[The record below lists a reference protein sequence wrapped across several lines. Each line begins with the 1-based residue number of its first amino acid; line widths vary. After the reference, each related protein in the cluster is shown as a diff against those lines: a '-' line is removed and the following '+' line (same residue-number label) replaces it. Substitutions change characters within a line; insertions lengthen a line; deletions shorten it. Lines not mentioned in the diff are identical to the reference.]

1 MLVFTINAINSLA
14 IIDRHDRDTQILEAL
29 RDELKRSMNKL
40 RLESVREPYFIEYTL
55 RIRDVYNVK
64 SEYGLLSES
73 NYIRYAILNVGV
85 RVGSYQFDN
94 TNFFDV
100 GLSFF
105 GSSDDEE
112 NFRNRQIPV
121 ELDYTTLRRELWLAT
136 DAAYKQAA
144 ELYSKKEAILK
155 NLMRRDTIPD
165 FIEVAPTKNVSYID
179 IPKFEKVKFE
189 NLSRKLSGIFREY
202 PSIINSTV
210 GIEYLPEKSF
220 YVNSEGTEYVRNDI
234 YAGLE
239 VVAFAQA
246 PDGMPLA
253 NFYSSLAKSPY
264 DFPKEDSLVK
274 AVRNTAKVLDNLTKI
289 PPLDDSYSG
298 PVLFSGQAA
307 GELIAQVFAPN
318 FVTQRAPLAEGGTA
332 FNDRYGAF
340 QNKIGG
346 RVLPEFL
353 SVNADPTIEKIH
365 DVPLIGS
372 FDFDGDG
379 IKSQKV
385 NLVDKGYL
393 KNLLSERIPTRR
405 VKQSN
410 GHKRGSSAMISNL
423 VFKSEEAHKVSTDSL
438 INRMMELCKARELPY
453 GIVVTRLLNQN
464 ILFTGLF
471 RIAYGVY
478 QPSMSQNSITIV
490 EAYKVYPDGKRELLR
505 GGDLAGATVQSFK
518 DILLVGKDYY
528 VHNYLA
534 PAVISPFISGGD
546 QYLGVSIVSGDL
558 LFEDIEIRSSDRDY
572 RKPPIIKSPF
582 K

>member
-1 MLVFTINAINSLA
+1 MVFAVNIINSFA
-14 IIDRHDRDTQILEAL
+14 IINKHDKDTRILEAL
-29 RDELKRSMNKL
+29 RDELNRSMNKL
-40 RLESVREPYFIEYTL
+40 RLESVREPYYIEYTL
-55 RIRDVYNVK
+55 RIRDVYNIK
-64 SEYGLLSES
+64 SDYGLLSES
-73 NYIRYAILNVGV
+73 NYIRYALLNVGV

-121 ELDYTTLRRELWLAT
+121 ELDYATLRRELWLAT

-165 FIEVAPTKNVSYID
+165 FIEVPPTKNASYIE
-179 IPKFEKVKFE
+179 IPNFDKVKFE
-189 NLSRKLSGIFREY
+189 NLSKKLSSIFREY
-202 PSIINSTV
+202 SNIINSTV
-210 GIEYLPEKSF
+210 GIEYLPEKIF

-246 PDGMPLA
+246 PDGMHLT
-253 NFYSSLAKSPY
+253 NFYTSLVKSPN
-264 DFPKEDSLVK
+264 DFPEEDSLISAVK
-274 AVRNTAKVLDNLTKI
+274 NTAKVLDDLTKI
-289 PPLDDSYSG
+289 TSLDDSYSG

-307 GELIAQVFAPN
+307 WELIAQVFAPN

-332 FNDRYGAF
+332 FNDRFGSF

-353 SVNADPTIEKIH
+353 SIQADPTIPKLH
-365 DVPLIGS
+365 NTPLIGS
-372 FDFDGDG
+372 FEFDGDG
-379 IKSQKV
+379 LKSQVV
-385 NLVDKGYL
+385 NLVEKGYL

-410 GHKRGSSAMISNL
+410 GHKRGGSAMLSNL
-423 VFKSEEAHKVSTDSL
+423 ILKSEATHKVTTDSL

-453 GIVVTRLLNQN
+453 GVVITKLLNQN

-490 EAYKVYPDGKRELLR
+490 EAYKVFPDGKRELIR
-505 GGDLAGATVQSFK
+505 GGDLVGATVQSFK
-518 DILLVGKDYY
+518 DILLVGNNYY
-528 VHNYLA
+528 VHNHLA

-572 RKPPIIKSPF
+572 RKPPIIKSPL